1 MNQDSASL
9 FTRLA
14 PVLNVRDV
22 AAERAFY
29 ERLGLP
35 VIYEGEEYPDFIG
48 FGTETVHFGIQ
59 KAAADNDPPSVLTWQ
74 IGVTDIESAI
84 ERCRSAG
91 ISFEL
96 EMNNPAPG
104 WSYRRLLI
112 RTPGGYRLALEGPN
126 ELQGPG
132 ARSRRSPPQAMA
144 GLSGA
149 HRGTP
154 TRNEH
159 DHSNVTTAASDHKA
173 PAAPNPSC
181 PHLGTGPRSPLRYLL
196 RAGVPAAAG

>member
-126 ELQGPG
+126 ELQGPVPGINHG
-132 ARSRRSPPQAMA
+132 ARISHDNRRTQPAKGAGSLQRRRDMPPCP
-144 GLSGA
+144 GRL
-149 HRGTP
+149 TI
-154 TRNEH
+154 E
-159 DHSNVTTAASDHKA
+159 AAVQ
-173 PAAPNPSC
+173 
-181 PHLGTGPRSPLRYLL
+181 L
-196 RAGVPAAAG
+196 

>member
-132 ARSRRSPPQAMA
+132 VPLAAGTSARPWLDSGPDPPPRDRSRIDKPDIRDTRS
-144 GLSGA
+144 L
-149 HRGTP
+149 R
-154 TRNEH
+154 
-159 DHSNVTTAASDHKA
+159 
-173 PAAPNPSC
+173 PADNQV
-181 PHLGTGPRSPLRYLL
+181 GPRARAARTALRP
-196 RAGVPAAAG
+196 R